1 MCALVVVYYRLT
13 VQRNRNDI
21 TSIIG
26 AINVISLYLGAND
39 EIAAIN
45 HRYCPYSQDSWCH
58 YQAAIFNNHTP
69 PPHPTYLSQ
78 TAVDLIF
85 SASDDFKYNEEE
97 FMDKICGDMTS
108 YHNEAI
114 HSILFQI
121 VRKTEAVRM
130 DTIKLGVALSVI
142 RYNDG
147 LDGLKKGFEMLGV
160 SICKIRSA

>member
-1 MCALVVVYYRLT
+1 
-13 VQRNRNDI
+13 
-21 TSIIG
+21 
-26 AINVISLYLGAND
+26 
-39 EIAAIN
+39 
-45 HRYCPYSQDSWCH
+45 
-58 YQAAIFNNHTP
+58 
-69 PPHPTYLSQ
+69 
-78 TAVDLIF
+78 
-85 SASDDFKYNEEE
+85 
-97 FMDKICGDMTS
+97 MDKICGDMTS

-147 LDGLKKGFEMLGV
+147 LHGLKKGFEMLGV